1 MSALGQERTNRP
13 GAKMRLCPLGSKS
26 GKRKR
31 GWVVRFVPIGDIHT
45 LKLRCAL
52 AQLLDCGD
60 NAPKLTGDG
69 FGDNFER
76 WIPDLLHGYGRVDG
90 GDFDLA
96 ASEVLHDHVAR

>member
-1 MSALGQERTNRP
+1 MWLELGRRLSMILLIVAVATDFAVPAVAAGFTSARANRRHP
-13 GAKMRLCPLGSKS
+13 
-26 GKRKR
+26 
-31 GWVVRFVPIGDIHT
+31 HT
-45 LKLRCAL
+45 ELRCAL

-60 NAPKLTGDG
+60 NAPELTGDG